1 MKKLEGLVIRAQASY
16 YHIHTDEGVILCRLT
31 GRFKYYNRSEDGKF
45 LYADPVAVGDK
56 VVISTKDLENGTIE
70 DVLPPKTVFSRRLP
84 GKEEIEQIVVTN
96 ADQMVAVVST
106 KMPNINFRFLDR
118 FIILA
123 EAGELASIVCVNK
136 MDLVT
141 GEEKQKLYRDLEAY
155 KKLNYRVI
163 YTSIITQEGIDELR
177 QALKDNFTVI
187 VGASGV
193 GKSSLL
199 NAIQPGLGLKVAEVS
214 EKTRKGKHTTN
225 YVELFFLDFGGY
237 EDGFTGVNLVAD
249 TPGIREVGLWGV
261 PTEYLELYF
270 PEMEPY
276 FGKCKFNDCIHI
288 HEPDCAVQKAVEDGE
303 ISPVRYESY
312 VRLRVDE

>member
-1 MKKLEGLVIRAQASY
+1 MIQVFQTDVMNKLEGLVIRAQASY
-16 YHIHTDEGVILCRLT
+16 YQVHTDEGVILCRLT

-56 VVISTKDLENGTIE
+56 VVISTQDPENGTIE

-106 KMPNINFRFLDR
+106 KMPDINFRFLDR

-141 GEEKQKLYRDLEAY
+141 GEEKQQLYRDLEAY
-155 KKLNYRVI
+155 EKLNYHVI

-214 EKTRKGKHTTN
+214 EKTRKGKHTTS
-225 YVELFFLDFGGY
+225 YVELFFLDFGGC
-237 EDGFTGVNLVAD
+237 VAD

-270 PEMEPY
+270 PEMESY
-276 FGKCKFNDCIHI
+276 FGKCKFNNCIHI
-288 HEPDCAVQKAVEDGE
+288 HEPDCAVKKAVEDGE
-303 ISPVRYESY
+303 ISPIRYESY
-312 VRLRVDE
+312 VRLRVGE

>member
-16 YHIHTDEGVILCRLT
+16 YSVHTDEGVILCRLA
-31 GRFKYYNRSEDGKF
+31 GRLKYYNRTEDGRF

-70 DVLPPKTVFSRRLP
+70 DILPAKTVFSRRLP
-84 GKEEIEQIVVTN
+84 GKAEIEQIVVTN
-96 ADQMVAVVST
+96 ADQMVAVVSA
-106 KMPNINFRFLDR
+106 KMPDMNFRFLDR

-136 MDLVT
+136 MDLASDD
-141 GEEKQKLYRDLEAY
+141 ESQQLYRDLEAY

-177 QALKDNFTVI
+177 QALKDHFTVI

-199 NAIQPGLGLKVAEVS
+199 NAIQPGLGLRVAEVS
-214 EKTRKGKHTTN
+214 EKTRKGKHTTT
-225 YVELFFLDFGGY
+225 YVELFFLDFGGC
-237 EDGFTGVNLVAD
+237 VAD

-270 PEMEPY
+270 PEMAPY
-276 FGKCKFNDCIHI
+276 LGKCKFNDCIHVY
-288 HEPDCAVQKAVEDGE
+288 EPGCAIKKAVEEGE
-303 ISPVRYESY
+303 ISPIRYESY
-312 VRLRVDE
+312 MRLRIGD

>member
-16 YHIHTDEGVILCRLT
+16 YSVHTDEGVILCRLA
-31 GRFKYYNRSEDGKF
+31 GRLKYYNRTEEGRF

-70 DVLPPKTVFSRRLP
+70 DILPAKTVFSRRLP
-84 GKEEIEQIVVTN
+84 GRAEIEQIVVTN
-96 ADQMVAVVST
+96 ADQMVAVVSA
-106 KMPNINFRFLDR
+106 KMPDINFRFLDR

-123 EAGELASIVCVNK
+123 EAGELGSIVCVNK
-136 MDLVT
+136 MDLAT
-141 GEEKQKLYRDLEAY
+141 DENKQQLYHDLEAY
-155 KKLNYRVI
+155 EKLNYHVI
-163 YTSIITQEGIDELR
+163 YTSIITQQGIDELR
-177 QALKDNFTVI
+177 QALKDHVTVI

-199 NAIQPGLGLKVAEVS
+199 NAIQPGLGLRVAEVS
-214 EKTRKGKHTTN
+214 EKTRKGKHTTT

-237 EDGFTGVNLVAD
+237 VAD

-270 PEMEPY
+270 PEMEPHL
-276 FGKCKFNDCIHI
+276 GKCKFNDCIHI
-288 HEPDCAVQKAVEDGE
+288 YEPGCAIKKAVEEGE
-303 ISPVRYESY
+303 ISPIRYESY
-312 VRLRVDE
+312 MRLRTGE

>member
-16 YHIHTDEGVILCRLT
+16 YSVHTDEGVILCRLA
-31 GRFKYYNRSEDGKF
+31 GRLKYYNRTEDGRF

-70 DVLPPKTVFSRRLP
+70 DILPAKTVFSRRLP
-84 GKEEIEQIVVTN
+84 GKAEIEQIVVTN
-96 ADQMVAVVST
+96 ADQMVAVVSA
-106 KMPNINFRFLDR
+106 KMPDINFRFLDR

-123 EAGELASIVCVNK
+123 EAGELDSIVCVNK

-141 GEEKQKLYRDLEAY
+141 DEGKHQLYRDLEAY

-177 QALKDNFTVI
+177 QALKDHVTVI

-199 NAIQPGLGLKVAEVS
+199 NVIQPGLGLRVAEVS
-214 EKTRKGKHTTN
+214 EKTRKGKHTTT

-237 EDGFTGVNLVAD
+237 VAD

-276 FGKCKFNDCIHI
+276 LGKCKFNDCIHVY
-288 HEPDCAVQKAVEDGE
+288 EPGCAIKKSVEEGE
-303 ISPVRYESY
+303 ISPIRYESY
-312 VRLRVDE
+312 MRLRVGD

>member
-16 YHIHTDEGVILCRLT
+16 YSVHTDEGVILCRLA
-31 GRFKYYNRSEDGKF
+31 GRLKYYNRTEDGRF

-70 DVLPPKTVFSRRLP
+70 DILPAKTVFSRRLP
-84 GKEEIEQIVVTN
+84 GKAEIEQIVVTN
-96 ADQMVAVVST
+96 ADQMVAVVSA
-106 KMPNINFRFLDR
+106 KMPDMNFRFLDR

-136 MDLVT
+136 MDLASDD
-141 GEEKQKLYRDLEAY
+141 ERQQLYRDLEAY

-177 QALKDNFTVI
+177 QALKDHVTVI

-199 NAIQPGLGLKVAEVS
+199 NAIQPGLGLRVAEVS
-214 EKTRKGKHTTN
+214 EKTRKGKHTTT

-237 EDGFTGVNLVAD
+237 VAD

-276 FGKCKFNDCIHI
+276 LGKCKFNDCIHVY
-288 HEPDCAVQKAVEDGE
+288 EPGCAIKKAVEEGE
-303 ISPVRYESY
+303 ISPIRYESY
-312 VRLRVDE
+312 MRLRIGD